1 MYGCTKIGNF
11 QRTCIFP
18 GEYLHTSLTIQ
29 CTVTDYRHH
38 LSWKQYNIRVINFG
52 GQKAPTILIT
62 GLLLHMHGTYV
73 ASFVFP
79 VPGSEIVGSA
89 ELGKR
94 EHEKKKGGNQ
104 PAPPTF
110 RVLFTFTSSPLSESL
125 EQACFVWTSTK
136 NESSAENTIWS
147 RVFGPS
153 ITYNLIECFWK

>member
-1 MYGCTKIGNF
+1 MTVFVFFTIKMYGCTKIGNF

-94 EHEKKKGGNQ
+94 EHEKKKGWKPTR
-104 PAPPTF
+104 PANFSRTF
-110 RVLFTFTSSPLSESL
+110 HFHVFP
-125 EQACFVWTSTK
+125 
-136 NESSAENTIWS
+136 TIWEPGTGWLCLD
-147 RVFGPS
+147 FH
-153 ITYNLIECFWK
+153 